1 MYPSCPAVKRFFQGQ
16 LLCAVLVKA
25 IYFRHYYISCTLDT
39 LFVKTISFNVKRKEA
54 NHLRLCRP
62 GKNRDPL
69 HCMHSLHFHLPSAV
83 MRLLQKQ
90 PLCIMEEVATYI
102 IGIQKY
108 EGRGSIEFKA
118 GIFSSI
124 LTILV
129 TALKISMGKCLWL
142 QIRKAILPIPPH
154 FYKSLYRNSLVY

>member
-1 MYPSCPAVKRFFQGQ
+1 
-16 LLCAVLVKA
+16 
-25 IYFRHYYISCTLDT
+25 
-39 LFVKTISFNVKRKEA
+39 
-54 NHLRLCRP
+54 
-62 GKNRDPL
+62 
-69 HCMHSLHFHLPSAV
+69 
-83 MRLLQKQ
+83 
-90 PLCIMEEVATYI
+90 MEEVATYI